1 MAQITVDIRSL
12 AFIIAVI
19 GLAWSAFLAL
29 QRKGNQSANRY
40 LALLI
45 GVLTI
50 FVLRRSASLEDEG
63 LLLYLYFSS
72 HSLVFLIGPS
82 IYLHIRTLTQQL
94 SLSPIRHFIP
104 FVIMLLLT
112 SALYVLRADIIQI
125 QDTYWLKIAALTLIG
140 IEVTHIIFYLFLTRK
155 RIGDYE
161 KTSKLHQSFTPRIN
175 LIWSRKIMLVTSVL
189 GLGILALSL
198 LIITGGYYE
207 INNTADTLFLVT
219 LIFIIAS
226 LVTQSWN
233 NPEVIYGNFD
243 APDKYKQSPLSN
255 PDIDQLKSA
264 LEQAIDQNIYLK
276 PDLTLQELAQTIESK
291 PYLLS
296 QVINDGYQQ
305 NFFNYINQHRISYA
319 KQQIQQGFLETQT
332 VEALA
337 YAAGFNSKSTF
348 NRAFRKQGGQSPKE
362 FLKALK

>member
-1 MAQITVDIRSL
+1 MAQIALDIKSL

-19 GLAWSAFLAL
+19 GLAWAAFLAL

-50 FVLRRSASLEDEG
+50 FVLRRSASLEAEG
-63 LLLYLYFSS
+63 LLLYLYFTS

-82 IYLHIRTLTQQL
+82 IYLHIKTLTGKI
-94 SLSPIRHFIP
+94 SLRSIRHFIP
-104 FVIMLLLT
+104 FMIMLLLM
-112 SALYVLRADIIQI
+112 SGLYLIREDITRI
-125 QDTYWLKIAALTLIG
+125 QDVFWLKIAALTLIG
-140 IEVTHIIFYLFLTRK
+140 IEVAHVIYYLFLTRK
-155 RIGDYE
+155 SIGDYE

-175 LIWSRKIMLVTSVL
+175 LIWSKKIMLVTSVL

-207 INNTADTLFLVT
+207 INNTADTLFSVM

-233 NPEVIYGNFD
+233 HPEVIYGKFES
-243 APDKYKQSPLSN
+243 PDKYKQSPLSN

-264 LEQAIDQNIYLK
+264 LEQALTQNIYLK
-276 PDLTLQELAQTIESK
+276 PDLTLQELAQTIKSK

-296 QVINDGYQQ
+296 QVINDRYQQ
-305 NFFNYINQHRISYA
+305 NFFNFINQRRINYA
-319 KQQIQQGFLETQT
+319 KHQIENGFLNNKT

-337 YAAGFNSKSTF
+337 YTAGFNSKSTF
-348 NRAFRKQGGQSPKE
+348 NRAFRKQEGRSPKE